1 MKSNILNKLKGFFL
15 SFLSLLGLSVFFG
28 CKIEE
33 PDVCMYGCPTTIY
46 KFSSDVDE
54 AQNMEE
60 IKSSSKITNSE
71 QIINFE

>member
-15 SFLSLLGLSVFFG
+15 SFLSLLGLTVFFG

-33 PDVCMYGCPTTIY
+33 PTICMYGCPTNINLL
-46 KFSSDVDE
+46 SDDVDE
-54 AQNMEE
+54 TQNMEE